1 MFSFLLIAASTV
13 DGQPNDADQQSSR
26 INSIKANRI
35 VPSDSIEQPSDTDRI
50 ELRKYSSVNSKYV
63 TQSTVTSD
71 PPTVGLYPGSKKSEY
86 KSTGDQKKIAIN

>member
-1 MFSFLLIAASTV
+1 MSSRCRSGLFGLLSFLLIAVLTV
-13 DGQPNDADQQSSR
+13 DGQLNDADQQNSR

-35 VPSDSIEQPSDTDRI
+35 VPSDSIEQPADTDRV

-71 PPTVGLYPGSKKSEY
+71 PPSVGLYPGSKKSE
-86 KSTGDQKKIAIN
+86 